1 MIRHVSTKARLHSRT
16 DAVRHRPLRATV
28 QVGGELLITAGVVV
42 LLYIAWQLWW
52 TNVEAG
58 AHHDDVVSSLADSYV
73 SSAPDGTAAQDR
85 DAQTA
90 QQDDGAEPPVMDP
103 VAYGEA
109 MGIMYIPRFGE
120 DYSVPIASGVG
131 LDVLDKLGLGHYPET
146 GLPGETGN
154 FAVAGHRQSNGKVL
168 DLIHT
173 LVPGDELY
181 VHTADGYYTYEYR
194 DQEIVLPHRTDVLL
208 PVPTRPGVEPSEPLL
223 TLTTCWP
230 RYGDEKRVIA
240 YAVMTSWR
248 PLEAGP
254 PAAIAD
260 RVAEISRR

>member
-1 MIRHVSTKARLHSRT
+1 
-16 DAVRHRPLRATV
+16 
-28 QVGGELLITAGVVV
+28 
-42 LLYIAWQLWW
+42 
-52 TNVEAG
+52 
-58 AHHDDVVSSLADSYV
+58 
-73 SSAPDGTAAQDR
+73 
-85 DAQTA
+85 
-90 QQDDGAEPPVMDP
+90 MDP

-120 DYSVPIASGVG
+120 NYSVPIASGVG

-146 GLPGETGN
+146 GLPGEIGN
-154 FAVAGHRQSNGKVL
+154 FALAGHRQSNGKVL

-208 PVPTRPGVEPSEPLL
+208 PVPTRPGVEPSERLL

-230 RYGDEKRVIA
+230 RFGDEKRIIA

-260 RVAEISRR
+260 RIAEISRR